1 MTHEQ
6 HDSTAEAKAYHED
19 MQQQRESERTA
30 LAEQRRTNWAQHH
43 GNDSGFD
50 PYADL

>member
-1 MTHEQ
+1 MTHEP
-6 HDSTAEAKAYHED
+6 HDTAAETKAYRED
-19 MQQQRESERTA
+19 MKQQRENERTA
-30 LAEQRRTNWAQHH
+30 LAEQRRIEWSQHH